1 MPISISRIITVLIL
15 LLNFVVV
22 PAFAEQKPSIEPS
35 NEGPAPVDVLTMTR
49 VGKMSTGG
57 VLATAYISKLASVD
71 SRKTTHRVVV
81 TFVNEKSTVALAKGL
96 VGIKHRKLFGETS
109 EPVWM
114 KSSNKQPEL
123 FVADVSLKRR
133 GTYLFIVG
141 SKLED
146 DKKRQFT
153 FQYRH

>member
-1 MPISISRIITVLIL
+1 MPISIIRFITVLIL
-15 LLNFVVV
+15 LLNFVLV
-22 PAFAEQKPSIEPS
+22 PAFAEQGSSISPS
-35 NEGPAPVDVLTMTR
+35 NAGPAPIDISSMKR
-49 VGKMSTGG
+49 VGEMSTGG
-57 VLATAYISKLASVD
+57 VLAIAYISALDSVENQ
-71 SRKTTHRVVV
+71 KTTHRVVV
-81 TFVNEKSTVALAKGL
+81 TFVNEESTVALAKGL

-114 KSSNKQPEL
+114 NSSNEQPEF
-123 FVADVSLKRR
+123 FVAAVSLKRR
-133 GTYLFIVG
+133 GTYLLIVG